1 MFSRRFFSVVL
12 VASILWLGRGVGPRS
27 AGYVVC
33 RAEPVSI
40 ASASVGP
47 EITISSLNNVKY
59 LPAVAYNPNHDEY
72 LVVWQN
78 NWPGRDIYAQRV
90 SSRGELRSWFS
101 VASGAGSDGYDRA
114 QPSVAY
120 DTVNDRYLVVF
131 IHDVWGNGSDWNVN
145 GRFIPWNGPSP
156 SLTEFPICQWTSSQ
170 WNPLVRFALAQHEF
184 LVVWTNTPSGQP
196 AYISG
201 RRVFADGSG
210 FPPGDGFTISAG
222 PENRINPAA
231 AYNLARN
238 EYLVVWDRVGGSH
251 DIYGVRLRGDG
262 VPLGAGEF
270 AIAGWPDNEEVPAVA
285 ACRGADQYL
294 VGWQSL
300 VGPPTNYDI
309 YARFVTADGTPAGV
323 YLVDGT
329 TAPEKAVN
337 IRCDLSGQQY
347 LVAWQTMYATGYY
360 GVWARLA
367 KPDETFEPSFGLVQP
382 GTTADRTEPAIAG
395 GRVNY
400 LVVWEHE
407 RDGTSYQDIHGRL
420 VYPHVLYLPLVL
432 RQ

>member
-1 MFSRRFFSVVL
+1 M
-12 VASILWLGRGVGPRS
+12 
-27 AGYVVC
+27 
-33 RAEPVSI
+33 
-40 ASASVGP
+40 
-47 EITISSLNNVKY
+47 
-59 LPAVAYNPNHDEY
+59 PAVAYNPNHDEY
-72 LVVWQN
+72 LVVWEN

-90 SSRGELRSWFS
+90 SSRGELLSWFS

-131 IHDVWGNGSDWNVN
+131 THDVWGNGSDWDVN

-156 SLTEFPICQWTSSQ
+156 SLTEFPICQWNSSQ
-170 WNPLVRFALAQHEF
+170 WNPLVRYALAQHEF

-201 RRVFADGSG
+201 RRVFEGGG
-210 FPPGDGFTISAG
+210 FPPGDGFTITAG
-222 PENRINPAA
+222 SENRINPAA

-238 EYLVVWDRVGGSH
+238 EYLVVWDRVGSNH

-270 AIAGWPDNEEVPAVA
+270 VIAGWPDNEEVPAVA

-294 VGWQSL
+294 VAWQSL
-300 VGPPTNYDI
+300 VGPPIDYDI
-309 YARFVTADGTPAGV
+309 YGRFVTGDGTPAGV

-329 TAPEKAVN
+329 TAPEKAAS
-337 IRCDLSGQQY
+337 IRCDQGGQQY
-347 LVAWQTMYATGYY
+347 LVAWQTMYADGYY
-360 GVWARLA
+360 GIWARLA
-367 KPDETFEPSFGLVQP
+367 NPNQTFEPSFGLVQS
-382 GTTADRTEPAIAG
+382 GTAADRTNPAIAG

-400 LVVWEHE
+400 LVAWEHE